1 MLKEPTLC
9 LLTTNEAKQDGQ
21 AHKFSLKTVA
31 ELFLSEEAS
40 KMADDNETMDV
51 AEEVVEAPA
60 GELSVIDALKIVLKK
75 ALVFDGLRRG
85 LHE

>member
-1 MLKEPTLC
+1 MLDSNCGPTLI
-9 LLTTNEAKQDGQ
+9 T
-21 AHKFSLKTVA
+21 KFSTENQQVA
-31 ELFLSEEAS
+31 ELFQVRKRIT

-60 GELSVIDALKIVLKK
+60 SEMSVIDALKQVLKK

-85 LHE
+85 IHE